1 MFEQTRRFALPP
13 ISAAVTMF
21 VAVMVGLH
29 RGWVVTQLW
38 LLALPVLVLVWVV
51 VIVVFAVAI
60 GRARRFPRRWPVV
73 VTAVFAVIGTG
84 GPALFVAEPEVG
96 VFTRFWLERPAF
108 AAVAATSV
116 PARPDDYYGSP
127 LPSHLCLVSANCR
140 VAVIGT
146 SGGHPVRFVPD
157 HVGIPDGATGYAHF
171 RGAPGPGPYD
181 GFGDPICPK
190 IELSGGWWW
199 LGGCT

>member
-1 MFEQTRRFALPP
+1 M
-13 ISAAVTMF
+13 
-21 VAVMVGLH
+21 
-29 RGWVVTQLW
+29 
-38 LLALPVLVLVWVV
+38 
-51 VIVVFAVAI
+51 
-60 GRARRFPRRWPVV
+60 

-146 SGGHPVRFVPD
+146 SG
-157 HVGIPDGATGYAHF
+157 
-171 RGAPGPGPYD
+171 
-181 GFGDPICPK
+181 FGDPICPK